1 MRKPPIFITVLFA
14 CTTLL
19 GCAALAKDVRPLYGL
34 LAAVA
39 VIALLLLALGQG
51 IRYRKEAQAL
61 YDDVFRDNQSA
72 AGSVISRVDIPACIF
87 DANGRILWENK
98 ALRAMYAGKDIKQT
112 LPNIEL
118 PIPQKTLITERNGRS
133 FTVTNMHV
141 KRRNAK
147 MRPLTFQYWIDR
159 TEALHYSRL
168 YEEQMPT
175 VAIISVDNYE
185 DLAANEQFRRNS
197 VLTEVEKQV
206 KEFVQGVEG
215 VYRRYENAKFYVL
228 FEAKRLAELEKKR
241 FPLLDSVRGI
251 DTGTNQSVT
260 LSIAIGAAERMN
272 ASDEAARE
280 SMELALGRG
289 GDQAVVKKGSN
300 FVFYG
305 GNKMVTT
312 RYSRVK
318 IRLFARAL
326 RQLIE
331 NTDQVFVMGHK
342 NSDMDCVGA
351 ALGVMRCANHVNCKF
366 AYMVLDAPNI
376 TIRAALD
383 TMRANKIYHERIL
396 TPEQAHAIMR
406 PDAVMVVVDTQRST
420 TVMDKSLYER
430 AGKTVIIDHHRRPV
444 DALANP
450 TLSYMEA
457 GASSVCE
464 IVTEVI
470 QYFDDNVKPTTFE
483 CGALLTGI
491 TLDTKRFVF
500 NVGARTFEA
509 ASYLK
514 RSGADNSAVKMMFQ
528 DDMAVYRERTRV
540 VQSALIMEKGIAIST
555 CPDGM
560 SDAQLIAAQAADEL
574 ITIRD
579 ISAAFVLSNI
589 NGVVMISGRST
600 GVISVQL
607 ILEKLG
613 GGGHMTVAGAQLRN
627 VTIDEAIEQL
637 TAAIQSYLQEA
648 DIK

>member
-19 GCAALAKDVRPLYGL
+19 GCAALASMVRPVYGL
-34 LAAVA
+34 LAAIAVVA
-39 VIALLLLALGQG
+39 FLLLALGQN

-61 YDDVFRDNQSA
+61 YDDVFRDNQSS
-72 AGSVISRVDIPACIF
+72 AGSIISRVDIPAAIF

-98 ALRAMYAGKDIKQT
+98 AMRTLYAGKDVKQA
-112 LPNIEL
+112 LPALEL
-118 PIPQKTLITERNGRS
+118 PIPQKTLLAERNGRS
-133 FTVTNMHV
+133 FSVTNMHI
-141 KRRNAK
+141 KRKNAK

-185 DLAANEQFRRNS
+185 DLSSNEQFRRNS

-206 KEFVQGVEG
+206 KEFVQSIEG
-215 VYRRYENAKFYVL
+215 VYRRYDNAKFYVL
-228 FEAKRLAELEKKR
+228 FEAKRLTELEKKR

-260 LSIAIGAAERMN
+260 ISIAVGAAERMIV
-272 ASDEAARE
+272 SDEAARE

-289 GDQAVVKKGSN
+289 GDQAVVKKGTN

-318 IRLFARAL
+318 IRLFSRAL
-326 RQLIE
+326 RQLTE
-331 NTDQVFVMGHK
+331 SADQIFVMGHK

-351 ALGVMRCANHVNCKF
+351 ALGVMRCAVHANCKA
-366 AYMVLDAPNI
+366 AYLVLDTPNI

-383 TMRANKIYHERIL
+383 AMRANKIYHERVI

-406 PDAVMVVVDTQRST
+406 SDAVMVVVDTQRAT
-420 TVMDKSLYER
+420 TVMDKTLYER

-444 DALANP
+444 DALPNP
-450 TLSYMEA
+450 TLSYLEA
-457 GASSVCE
+457 GASSACE

-470 QYFDDNVKPTTFE
+470 QYFDDAVKPTTFE

-514 RSGADNSAVKMMFQ
+514 RNGADNSAVKMMFQ
-528 DDMAVYRERTRV
+528 DDMSVYRERTRV

-555 CPDGM
+555 CPEGM
-560 SDAQLIAAQAADEL
+560 TDAQLIAAQAADEL

-579 ISAAFVLSNI
+579 ISAAFVLASI

-613 GGGHMTVAGAQLRN
+613 GGGHMTVAGAQVKN